1 MAMCRANTV
10 HVGCRVRVGVRQG
23 VGIGKELYVKKSLCR
38 FLFRTWNPAHNMNID
53 YVVALLFFRV
63 FFPSVDFVVAP
74 ARPLVSESF
83 QRR

>member
-1 MAMCRANTV
+1 MRFP
-10 HVGCRVRVGVRQG
+10 GVRAG
-23 VGIGKELYVKKSLCR
+23 VGKELYVKKSLCR

-53 YVVALLFFRV
+53 YVVALLLFRV

-74 ARPLVSESF
+74 TRPLVSESF